1 MGGKGTKPL
10 FITYEDAVKRLSDSE
25 LKRLRDAFKRHSSN
39 GVITDK
45 VFIKE
50 VLGDGVPN
58 AVSEFL
64 FMACGG
70 VPDKGIAW
78 KELLCGLVLL
88 TRGKADEKLKFLF
101 NLYSGENGTYIYQNE
116 FQKTVEALENGYV
129 PEGVSHLFFEH
140 DPVSFEEFKDWL
152 EAGGDCVSLNKWIL
166 KEPCTVSLGCDYDS
180 PTFYQTL
187 AGVTHLEEV
196 DIVQLEKRYFVL
208 KSHSVTGKLDEET
221 LRPLISP
228 PVPLSVCKGIFAAFD
243 ENRDSHIDF
252 KEMAC
257 GISAATRGPL
267 TERQKF
273 CFKVFDSDHDGYLS
287 PSEMQHMVQVMLF
300 IKDGNNVQNDG
311 SLIDSTINVES
322 AIIKELSCHATSSDK
337 GLTVEEYLMWT
348 VDNPLPMHFLNLLFQ
363 VCHIV
368 LGLRPVSK
376 IEEGEIIRGW
386 LDRENKRGFSVGQFW
401 YLVSMDWWRNWLGYT
416 SVSEGT
422 MTSPTD
428 FRLTGNDCSP
438 SGSLKRAAQRLS
450 KRSFQSS
457 MVEDTVALEN
467 SSVVVTGI
475 TPLELTVNNN
485 VQRTH
490 LSAPLSPSASPNQSP
505 HAPRRNVHPGP
516 IDNTSLIMPSNFK
529 VGTLTGEG
537 GKLKKN
543 IMLVRGR
550 DFELVPDSLWK
561 ALWQWYGGSP
571 ALPRQVIKPKNTEE
585 LELELYPVSLR
596 LLRHVQVQRT
606 SPPSSSWSSMVGGYG
621 AAAALSKYPLIGSSG
636 YSYVSNLPSP
646 PKRYLAHIAT
656 FSRMATVKQVYEFLS
671 ERIHVRLDDMRLW
684 HVKDE
689 PSVSMT
695 LIEDE
700 TAMLEEID
708 IQDDDQILIEIRNK
722 DLTWP
727 EEIGHLSLPQNDKC
741 RTAGATEK
749 GVTGLNN
756 LGNTCFMNAA
766 LQCVSNT
773 KILTQYFLSE
783 RHLYELNRSN
793 VMGMKGHI
801 AKRYGD
807 LIRDIWS
814 GTCKTVAPLKL
825 RWTIGKY
832 APVFTGTQ
840 QHDSQEL
847 LAFLLDGLHEDL
859 NRVIEKPFTKVKDSD
874 GRPDIVVAQESWEA
888 TILRNKSIITDLF
901 YGQLKSSITCSVCGY
916 ESAKFEAFSSL
927 SLPLPLE
934 SFVHVQA
941 IVLRLNGSVPVQYG
955 LRLNIDATFSVLKN
969 NLSNLVGIPASL
981 LKVVEVS
988 DGEIKVLHSDDAKIK
1003 SQNQSSEPFY
1013 VYELPG
1019 DEERLSINSQRSQR
1033 EAQTFTAI
1041 QRSIQPHLSVGGP
1054 AKVGATNEELSLFS
1068 NVSSD
1073 LESPLLEGVISSE
1086 SELSD
1091 ASERVGLLPSLI
1103 VAGQTDS
1110 GNCSASSSSL
1120 SDSTDAVLLH
1130 QPNYI
1135 IALHR
1140 KLLRQD
1146 AYFLS
1151 STKIKPQLFGLPV
1164 IVPCSESTT
1173 HQDLY
1178 QSVWTQV
1185 ARLVTPL
1192 PPSESTPPNH
1202 AMDCDDSLGY
1212 EFPFVLKAVNKEG
1225 TNCAWCPWNNFCRG
1239 CRIQCSD
1246 AEFTFGCCCLAI
1258 DWDATALHLRY
1269 QTALEKT
1276 IENHPSVKTTQA
1288 QQNEPINLDYCMEAF
1303 TKDEILTGDEKYNC
1317 PKCKEFQLATKKL
1330 QIFRLPPIMIIHL
1343 KRFQFV
1349 NNRWIKSQ
1357 KVVNVPLEDFDPT
1370 PYLAAVPKETILRH
1384 KRNLEAKTREETK
1397 AKAESEARAETDEIS
1412 ESSEDVLQDFHQHR
1426 LVDGKDPFDLR
1437 YRLYAVLSHHGFLG
1451 TGHYIAYALNPNGKW
1466 YFYNDSSIKE
1476 TASPDTKAA
1485 YLLFYERE
1493 GLSNDNYMPK
1503 TVGQIQAD
1511 IRDMDDELDDNE
1523 LKKMCIVM

>member
-1 MGGKGTKPL
+1 MGGKGSKAL
-10 FITYEDAVKRLSDSE
+10 FITYEDAVKKLSDSE
-25 LKRLRDAFKRHSSN
+25 LKRLRDAFKRHSTN

-45 VFIKE
+45 VFIRE

-58 AVSEFL
+58 AVAEFL
-64 FMACGG
+64 FVACGG

-88 TRGKADEKLKFLF
+88 TRGKEEEKLKFVF
-101 NLYSGENGTYIYQNE
+101 SLYSNDGTNIYQNE
-116 FQKTVEALENGYV
+116 FRKTVEALENGYV
-129 PEGVSHLFFEH
+129 PEQVSTLFYEH
-140 DPVSFEEFKDWL
+140 DTVTFEEFKDWL
-152 EAGGDCVSLNKWIL
+152 KASGDCIALNKWIL

-196 DIVQLEKRYFVL
+196 DIVQLEKRYFTL
-208 KSHSVTGKLDEET
+208 KAHSVTGKLDEET

-228 PVPLSVCKGIFAAFD
+228 PVPLSVCGGVFNAFD
-243 ENRDSHIDF
+243 ENRDNHIDF

-273 CFKVFDSDHDGYLS
+273 CFKVFDSDHDGFLS
-287 PSEMQHMVQVMLF
+287 PSEMKHMVQVMIF
-300 IKDGNNVQNDG
+300 IKDGYSSQNVN
-311 SLIDSTINVES
+311 STIEAQVDE
-322 AIIKELSCHATSSDK
+322 AATIKDLNHHAASDK

-348 VDNPLPMHFLNLLFQ
+348 VNNPLPMHFLNLLFQ

-376 IEEGEIIRGW
+376 VEEGEIIRGW
-386 LDRENKRGFSVGQFW
+386 LEREDKRGFSVGQFW
-401 YLVSMDWWRNWLGYT
+401 YLISMDWWQNWLGYT
-416 SVSEGT
+416 STSENAVSGN
-422 MTSPTD
+422 D
-428 FRLTGNDCSP
+428 FRLTGSDCSP

-450 KRSFQSS
+450 KRSLQNTL
-457 MVEDTVALEN
+457 VENSVALEN
-467 SSVVVTGI
+467 SNVVVTGI
-475 TPLELTVNNN
+475 TPLESTFSTNG
-485 VQRTH
+485 QRTH

-505 HAPRRNVHPGP
+505 RAPRRNVHPGL
-516 IDNTSLIMPSNFK
+516 IDNMCLITPSSYK
-529 VGTLTGEG
+529 VTTLTGEG

-543 IMLVRGR
+543 VMLVRGR

-571 ALPRQVIKPKNTEE
+571 ALPRQVIKPRNNDE
-585 LELELYPVSLR
+585 LELELYPVTLR
-596 LLRHVQVQRT
+596 LLRHVQTQRSAPT
-606 SPPSSSWSSMVGGYG
+606 PSSWSSMVGGYG
-621 AAAALSKYPLIGSSG
+621 AAAALSKYPLIGTTG
-636 YSYVSNLPSP
+636 YTYVSNLPSP
-646 PKRYLAHIAT
+646 PKRFLAHTAT

-671 ERIHVRLDDMRLW
+671 ERLHVRLDDMRLGRI
-684 HVKDE
+684 KEE
-689 PSVSMT
+689 PNVNTSVIP
-695 LIEDE
+695 IEDE
-700 TAMLEEID
+700 TATLEELNVED
-708 IQDDDQILIEIRNK
+708 EDQILVEVRNK

-727 EEIGHLSLPQNDKC
+727 EEIGHLALPQNDKC
-741 RTAGATEK
+741 RTAGTTEK

-773 KILTQYFLSE
+773 QILTQYFLNDK
-783 RHLYELNRSN
+783 HLYELNRQNS
-793 VMGMKGHI
+793 MGMKGHI

-807 LIRDIWS
+807 LIHDIWS
-814 GTCKTVAPLKL
+814 GTVKTVAPLKL

-859 NRVIEKPFTKVKDSD
+859 NRVVDKPYTKVEDSD
-874 GRPDIVVAQESWEA
+874 GRPDVIVAQESWEA
-888 TILRNKSIITDLF
+888 TTLRNRSIITDLF

-916 ESAKFEAFSSL
+916 ESAKFEAFNSL

-934 SFVHVQA
+934 SFVHVQV
-941 IVLRLNGSVPVQYG
+941 IVLNLNGSVPVQYG
-955 LRLNIDATFSVLKN
+955 LRLNVDVTFAVLKT
-969 NLSNLVGIPASL
+969 NLSNLIGIPASL

-988 DGEIKVLHSDDAKIK
+988 DGEIKVVHSDDSKVK
-1003 SQNQSSEPFY
+1003 SQNQSCEPFY

-1041 QRSIQPHLSVGGP
+1041 QRSIQPHPSMGGARVGI
-1054 AKVGATNEELSLFS
+1054 VTEESSAFP
-1068 NVSSD
+1068 NISSD
-1073 LESPLLEGVISSE
+1073 LESPLMEGIMSSE
-1086 SELSD
+1086 SEMSD
-1091 ASERVGLLPSLI
+1091 ASERAGIPPSLV

-1120 SDSTDAVLLH
+1120 SDSTDAMPLH

-1146 AYFLS
+1146 MYFLS

-1164 IVPCSESTT
+1164 IVPCSDSTT

-1225 TNCAWCPWNNFCRG
+1225 SVCAWCPWTSFCRG

-1246 AEFTFGCCCLAI
+1246 AEFSFGCSCLAI
-1258 DWDATALHLRY
+1258 DWDPTALHLRY

-1276 IENHPSVKTTQA
+1276 IENHPSVMTTLA

-1303 TKDEILTGDEKYNC
+1303 TKDEVLTDDEKYNC

-1349 NNRWIKSQ
+1349 NNRWVKSQ

-1370 PYLAAVPKETILRH
+1370 PYLATAPKETVLRH
-1384 KRNLEAKTREETK
+1384 RRNLEVKKRDETV
-1397 AKAESEARAETDEIS
+1397 DEKSGIS
-1412 ESSEDVLQDFHQHR
+1412 NDYVLKDFHQHQ
-1426 LVDGKDPFDLR
+1426 LVEGKDPFDLR

-1466 YFYNDSSIKE
+1466 YIYNDSSIKE
-1476 TASPDTKAA
+1476 TATPDTKAA

-1493 GLSNDNYMPK
+1493 GLSKNNYMPT
-1503 TVGQIQAD
+1503 TVGPIQAD
-1511 IRDMDDELDDNE
+1511 IRDMDDELDDTE
-1523 LKKMCIVM
+1523 LKKLCVLM